1 MTAPLSSPPATGRAN
16 GSPRWGLARRTL
28 KPAYAL
34 YYRALYS
41 RRFPGNEMLAGLVL
55 ALETRIARGDTPAD
69 KDVWEEK
76 YRAGDWAFMHDL
88 HQVPRYAAIASL
100 AHRLRP
106 GGAILDVGCGEGV
119 LQDHLR
125 PLGYS
130 RYLGVDVSET
140 AVAQAAAAGRVDD
153 KSSFVAADAEHYSA
167 EELFDVI
174 VFNECVHYFR
184 DATTSV
190 AAYERLLAPG
200 GVFVISTFRTPR
212 GDAIMRDV
220 LKHYDVLEELAISH
234 RNGTSTLCVLVP
246 TR

>member
-1 MTAPLSSPPATGRAN
+1 MTAPLGSPPAAGRAPDA
-16 GSPRWGLARRTL
+16 PRWALARRTL
-28 KPAYAL
+28 RPAYAF

-41 RRFPGNEMLAGLVL
+41 RQFPGKQKLDGLVL
-55 ALETRIARGDTPAD
+55 ALETRIARGDTPTD
-69 KDVWEEK
+69 KAVWEQK

-106 GGAILDVGCGEGV
+106 GGTILDVGCGEGV

-130 RYLGVDVSET
+130 RYSASMSPRPPSRKPL
-140 AVAQAAAAGRVDD
+140 QPAALTTSRPSLPPTPSTTLRRPVRCDRLQRVRPLL
-153 KSSFVAADAEHYSA
+153 S
-167 EELFDVI
+167 
-174 VFNECVHYFR
+174 R
-184 DATTSV
+184 RTTSV
-190 AAYERLLAPG
+190 SVYERFLAPE
-200 GVFVISTFRTPR
+200 GVFIISTFRTPR

-220 LKHYDVLEELAISH
+220 LKQYEVLEELAISH
-234 RNGTSTLCVLVP
+234 RNGTSTLCVLLP

>member
-1 MTAPLSSPPATGRAN
+1 MTAPLSSPPAAGRA
-16 GSPRWGLARRTL
+16 SDAPRWALARRTL
-28 KPAYAL
+28 RPAYAF

-41 RRFPGNEMLAGLVL
+41 RQFPGKQTLDGLVL
-55 ALETRIARGDTPAD
+55 ALETRIARGDTPTD
-69 KDVWEEK
+69 KAVWEQK

-130 RYLGVDVSET
+130 RYLGVDLSET

-153 KSSFVAADAEHYSA
+153 NSSFTAADAEHYVPDG
-167 EELFDVI
+167 LFDVI
-174 VFNECVHYFR
+174 VFNECIHYFR
-184 DATTSV
+184 DAATSV
-190 AAYERLLAPG
+190 SAYERFLAPG
-200 GVFVISTFRTPR
+200 GVFIFSTFRTPR

-220 LKHYDVLEELAISH
+220 LKQHEVLEELAISH
-234 RNGTSTLCVLVP
+234 RNGTSRLWLLLP

>member
-1 MTAPLSSPPATGRAN
+1 MSQPSAGRAAAP
-16 GSPRWGLARRTL
+16 PRWALVRRTL

-34 YYRALYS
+34 YYRALYA
-41 RRFPGNEMLAGLVL
+41 RKFPGKQTLDGLVL
-55 ALETRIARGDTPAD
+55 ALERRIARGDTPTD
-69 KDVWEEK
+69 KAVWEAK

-119 LQDHLR
+119 LQDHLL
-125 PLGYS
+125 PLGYA

-153 KSSFVAADAEHYSA
+153 RTAFVTADGEHFTPDGV
-167 EELFDVI
+167 FDVI

-184 DATTSV
+184 DAASSIS
-190 AAYERLLAPG
+190 AYESFLVPG
-200 GVFVISTFRTPR
+200 GVFIISTFRTPR

-234 RNGTSTLCVLVP
+234 RKGASTLCVLVP
-246 TR
+246 S

>member
-1 MTAPLSSPPATGRAN
+1 MTAPLSSPPAAGRAN

-69 KDVWEEK
+69 KDGLGGEISGGRLGVHARPPPGASVRGNRVAGSPPAPGRRDPRRRLRRGCSAGSSATARVQPLSRRRRLRDRR
-76 YRAGDWAFMHDL
+76 RAG
-88 HQVPRYAAIASL
+88 R
-100 AHRLRP
+100 
-106 GGAILDVGCGEGV
+106 CC
-119 LQDHLR
+119 
-125 PLGYS
+125 
-130 RYLGVDVSET
+130 
-140 AVAQAAAAGRVDD
+140 GRVDD

-190 AAYERLLAPG
+190 AAYERFSRPEECSSSPRFGRLAATR
-200 GVFVISTFRTPR
+200 SC
-212 GDAIMRDV
+212 A
-220 LKHYDVLEELAISH
+220 
-234 RNGTSTLCVLVP
+234 TS
-246 TR
+246 